1 MADARPNLMRR
12 RLGLALRTLRQRA
25 GLNLPDAVER
35 LGLSG
40 PSALSKIENGKQ
52 RVPSSA
58 LDKYFQAYD
67 VTDEQ
72 RIQEIRRLAAMA
84 SSPRSTNLFNQYRD
98 AVRDPFADYLEL
110 EELAV
115 HADWYAVQLVPG
127 LLQTPAY
134 AHAVVEG
141 SGKWRTAREV
151 RTFVELRMKRQ
162 HVLRRENPLSMW
174 CVLDEAVLRREM
186 GGPRVMAEQLRHLLA
201 MSEELP
207 GVELQVLPFNAGVH
221 AGIDGAFTVFR
232 FDAGDPLAV
241 VEPLTTSLY
250 LEEDVHVGRY
260 DVAFNHLRAGALDI
274 PSSRDFLQDLIKE
287 EE

>member
-1 MADARPNLMRR
+1 MSDARPNLMRR

-52 RVPSSA
+52 RVPSAA
-58 LDKYFQAYD
+58 LDKYFDAYSVED
-67 VTDEQ
+67 AQ
-72 RIQEIRRLAAMA
+72 RMEEIRRLASLA
-84 SSPRSTNLFNQYRD
+84 SSPRRTNLFNQYRD

-110 EELAV
+110 EELAA
-115 HADWYAVQLVPG
+115 HADWYAVQLIPG
-127 LLQTPAY
+127 LLQTPEY
-134 AHAVVEG
+134 AHAVVDG

-162 HVLRRENPLSMW
+162 QVLRRENPLSLW
-174 CVLDEAVLRREM
+174 CVLDEAALRRAI
-186 GGPRVMAEQLRHLLA
+186 GGPQIMAGQLRHLLA
-201 MSEELP
+201 VTEELP
-207 GVELQVLPFNAGVH
+207 GVEIQVLPFGAGVH

-241 VEPLTTSLY
+241 VEPLTTALY
-250 LEEDVHVGRY
+250 LEEDIHVGRY
-260 DVAFNHLRAGALDI
+260 DVAFNHLRARALDI
-274 PSSRDFLQDLIKE
+274 PASRDFISELIKE
-287 EE
+287 EA